1 MPAFGDR
8 LDPQDVEDVAAYV
21 YDQATNAKW
30 DQKPQIACIRIR
42 ACCIVTK
49 QHFKF
54 MVIVD
59 NLYSADAVIRLS
71 AQNLFVL
78 ANLW

>member
-30 DQKPQIACIRIR
+30 D
-42 ACCIVTK
+42 
-49 QHFKF
+49 
-54 MVIVD
+54 
-59 NLYSADAVIRLS
+59 
-71 AQNLFVL
+71 
-78 ANLW
+78 